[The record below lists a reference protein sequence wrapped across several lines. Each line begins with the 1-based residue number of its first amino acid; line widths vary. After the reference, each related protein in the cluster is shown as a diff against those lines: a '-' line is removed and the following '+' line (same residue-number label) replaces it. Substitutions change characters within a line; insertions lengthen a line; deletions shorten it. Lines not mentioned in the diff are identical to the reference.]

1 MVSPW
6 LAGALQGLEKGLA
19 ARELQKQKEQANAL
33 KALQLKAT
41 LDTAKA
47 KRDEAAA
54 KLAHKKLLSETIK
67 KLHTLPDPIEFGKQR
82 EQTTKTG
89 MTSDAYKFGTIV
101 PESGEDEK
109 QAKEIIKDKA
119 SQIGELS
126 QKAVEQRRK
135 TLLSNLAQLEPK
147 EYIKSLYKK
156 KDVPTPLK
164 GFSTSLVPFLK
175 RVRGKGGVDPYSPV
189 TEEQIKKAQ
198 DLKTFEKT
206 QAKVKEQKAINEDKI
221 KTIMGLENPVTRKNY
236 TRAEAT
242 KVVTGVEQMER
253 LAKDKKKAHDL
264 ARLKY
269 VLASRKFDY
278 KKNRDKFVDLTRIY
292 TKDVLTNLS
301 IISEDEFW
309 DPKVAYRPSASDLRL
324 AKKMINNDALTQKVK
339 INSAKRKAIIEAE
352 INARVTHLK
361 ITKKE
366 ASDLYFRTESIVLDP
381 VNGDL
386 LKWNKA
392 TSEYEVLKVAG
403 MNSKNPSTQRKILK
417 EMINSEPKKPIST
430 KTDVENATQTMGE
443 GDNGSISTSIKAVKG
458 LQLYTKKGISVFG
471 FETAIRQKVGRLL
484 AQFAPG
490 ALNTA
495 VAINRSRYSL
505 LDFYLLKMIS
515 LNSRRASMT
524 GARTVE
530 AMTSIANYEKKIL
543 KFMEDLKPDK
553 WISSPTAARAAL
565 INVKEFIKTEKFIAE
580 KEARTGSRRI
590 KGDAQSKLINLEVM
604 DKLIGDPYSIEIKE
618 GQKPGSI
625 RDLFIGIGSQ
635 LFGVTWNQTTGSVAQ
650 LGIHEGN
657 VMELNANSNSWKFLR
672 KATERDKKNLKN
684 IQDINPLGK

>member
-6 LAGALQGLEKGLA
+6 VAGALKGLEKGLA

-47 KRDEAAA
+47 KKDEAAA
-54 KLAHKKLLSETIK
+54 KVAHKKLLAETIG
-67 KLHTLPDPIEFGKQR
+67 KLHNLPDPVEFGKQR
-82 EQTTKTG
+82 KKIVKTG
-89 MTSDAYKFGTIV
+89 MTAEADYRGTRF

-109 QAKEIIKDKA
+109 QAMGIIEDKS
-119 SQIGELS
+119 SQIGALS

-147 EYIKSLYKK
+147 EYIKSIYKK

-164 GFSTSLVPFLK
+164 GFSTTLVSYLK
-175 RVRGKGGVDPYSPV
+175 RVRSKVDPYSPV
-189 TEEQIKKAQ
+189 TAEQIKKAQ

-206 QAKVKEQKAINEDKI
+206 QAKVKEKKAISEDKI
-221 KTIMGLENPVTRKNY
+221 ETIMGLENPGTGKNY
-236 TRAEAT
+236 TRPEAT

-264 ARLKY
+264 SRLKY

-292 TKDVLTNLS
+292 KKDVLTNLS

-324 AKKMINNDALTQKVK
+324 AQKMINNAALTQKVK
-339 INSAKRKAIIEAE
+339 INTAKRKAIIEAE

-392 TSEYEVLKVAG
+392 TSEYKVLKVAG
-403 MNSKNPSTQRKILK
+403 MNSKNPSTQHKILK
-417 EMINSEPKKPIST
+417 TMINSETNKPIST
-430 KTDVENATQTMGE
+430 KTDVENATLKMGE

-484 AQFAPG
+484 SQFAPG

-495 VAINRSRYSL
+495 VAINRSRYSQ
-505 LDFYLLKMIS
+505 LDFILLKMVS

-524 GARTVE
+524 GARTIE
-530 AMTSIANYEKKIL
+530 SMTSISNYEKKIL
-543 KFMEDLKPDK
+543 KFMEDFKPDK

-565 INVKEFIKTEKFIAE
+565 INVKEFITAERFIAE
-580 KEARTGSRRI
+580 REAMTGSRRM
-590 KGDAQSKLINLEVM
+590 KGDAQSKLIHLEVM

-625 RDLFIGIGSQ
+625 RDLFVGIGSQ

-657 VMELNANSNSWKFLR
+657 VMQLNNNSNSWKFIR
-672 KATERDKKNLKN
+672 KANENDKANLKN
-684 IQDINPLGK
+684 IQDIDPLGK

>member
-47 KRDEAAA
+47 KKDEAAA
-54 KLAHKKLLSETIK
+54 KVAHKKLLAETIG
-67 KLHTLPDPIEFGKQR
+67 KLHNLPDPAEYGKKR
-82 EQTTKTG
+82 KKIVKTG
-89 MTSDAYKFGTIV
+89 MTSDAYKFGTRF

-109 QAKEIIKDKA
+109 QAKEIIEDKS
-119 SQIGELS
+119 SQIGAKS

-135 TLLSNLAQLEPK
+135 TLLSNLAQLEQK
-147 EYIKSLYKK
+147 EYIKSIYKK

-164 GFSTSLVPFLK
+164 GFSTTLVSYLK
-175 RVRGKGGVDPYSPV
+175 RVRSKVDPYSPV
-189 TEEQIKKAQ
+189 TAEQIKKAQ
-198 DLKTFEKT
+198 DLKTTFET
-206 QAKVKEQKAINEDKI
+206 QAKVKEKKAIDENKI
-221 KTIMGLENPVTRKNY
+221 ETIMGLENPDTRKNY
-236 TRAEAT
+236 TRPEAT
-242 KVVTGVEQMER
+242 KVVTGVAQMER
-253 LAKDKKKAHDL
+253 LAKNKKKAHDL
-264 ARLKY
+264 SRLKY

-278 KKNRDKFVDLTRIY
+278 QKNRDKFADLTRVY

-309 DPKVAYRPSASDLRL
+309 DPKVAYRPSASDLKL
-324 AKKMINNDALTQKVK
+324 ARNMINNAALKQTVK
-339 INSAKRKAIIEAE
+339 INTAKREAIIDAE
-352 INARVTHLK
+352 ITARAKHLK

-403 MNSKNPSTQRKILK
+403 MNSKKPSTQRKILK

-430 KTDVENATQTMGE
+430 KTDVENATSTMGE

-495 VAINRSRYSL
+495 VSINRSRYSL

-565 INVKEFIKTEKFIAE
+565 INVKEFIKTESFIAE

-625 RDLFIGIGSQ
+625 RDLFVGIGSQ

-657 VMELNANSNSWKFLR
+657 VMELNNNSNSWKFIR
-672 KATERDKKNLKN
+672 KANEKDKKNLKN
-684 IQDINPLGK
+684 IQDIDPLGK